1 MAETQLHD
9 TWTCHVDVAG
19 RRCKAVG
26 AGGLPCQCLSEFH
39 YKRFRLS
46 RSKHASHYELLQHT
60 PRIRNVVVVIAVD
73 VL

>member
-9 TWTCHVDVAG
+9 SWTWQVEGA
-19 RRCKAVG
+19 RLYG
-26 AGGLPCQCLSEFH
+26 AGECELPCQCLSEFH

-60 PRIRNVVVVIAVD
+60 PRIRNVVV
-73 VL
+73 L